1 MSQEY
6 NNLINSEEFKK
17 WKSKN
22 KDSYLSSCLIM
33 QDQENK
39 GSWNFGYYM
48 PKKNKIT
55 TFIMDNEIIIINE
68 DQKIFEQSHKKLK
81 EIKIKDVSFDLDN
94 VNKFILKEFKD
105 KKFIKTIIVLQY
117 IKTLLWNITLLG
129 LDFNLINVK
138 LDSKTGK
145 LIDKSVTSML
155 QFKAS

>member
-1 MSQEY
+1 MIQDY
-6 NNLINSEEFKK
+6 NNLINSKEFKK

-22 KDSYLSSCLIM
+22 KDSYLSSCFIM
-33 QDQENK
+33 QDQDNK

-55 TFIMDNEIIIINE
+55 TFIMDNEIIMNQ
-68 DQKIFEQSHKKLK
+68 DQEIFEQNNKKLK
-81 EIKIKDVSFDLDN
+81 EIKIKDVVFNLDK
-94 VNKFILKEFKD
+94 VNEFILKEFKD
-105 KKFIKTIIVLQY
+105 KKFIKTIIILQF
-117 IKTLLWNITLLG
+117 IDTLSWNITLLG
-129 LDFNLINVK
+129 LDFNLINIK

>member
-1 MSQEY
+1 MIQEY

-33 QDQENK
+33 QDQDNK
-39 GSWNFGYYM
+39 GSWNFGYYIL
-48 PKKNKIT
+48 KKNKIT
-55 TFIMDNEIIIINE
+55 TFIMDNEIIINE
-68 DQKIFEQSHKKLK
+68 DQKIFEQSKEKLK
-81 EIKIKDVSFDLDN
+81 EVKINDVEFNLDN

-105 KKFIKTIIVLQY
+105 KKLIKTIIVLQY
-117 IKTLLWNITLLG
+117 IETLLWNITLLG
-129 LDFNLINVK
+129 LDFNLINIK

-155 QFKAS
+155 QFKAG

>member
-1 MSQEY
+1 MIQEY
-6 NNLINSEEFKK
+6 NNLIISEEFKK

-33 QDQENK
+33 QDQDNK
-39 GSWNFGYYM
+39 GSWNFGYYI

-55 TFIMDNEIIIINE
+55 TFIMDNEIIINE
-68 DQKIFEQSHKKLK
+68 DQKIFEQSKEKLK
-81 EIKIKDVSFDLDN
+81 EVKINDVEFNLDN

-105 KKFIKTIIVLQY
+105 KKLIKTIIVLQY
-117 IKTLLWNITLLG
+117 IEALLWNITLLG
-129 LDFNLINVK
+129 LDFNLINIK

-155 QFKAS
+155 QFKAG

>member
-1 MSQEY
+1 MIQEY

-33 QDQENK
+33 QDQDNK
-39 GSWNFGYYM
+39 GSWNFGYYIL
-48 PKKNKIT
+48 KKNKIT
-55 TFIMDNEIIIINE
+55 TFIMDNEIIINE
-68 DQKIFEQSHKKLK
+68 DQKIFEQSREKLK
-81 EIKIKDVSFDLDN
+81 EVKINDVEFNLDN

-105 KKFIKTIIVLQY
+105 KKLIKTIIVLQY
-117 IKTLLWNITLLG
+117 IEALLWNITLLG
-129 LDFNLINVK
+129 LDFNLINIK

-155 QFKAS
+155 QFK

>member
-1 MSQEY
+1 MIQEY

-33 QDQENK
+33 QDQDNK
-39 GSWNFGYYM
+39 GSWNFGYYIL
-48 PKKNKIT
+48 KKNKIT
-55 TFIMDNEIIIINE
+55 TFIMDNEIIINE
-68 DQKIFEQSHKKLK
+68 DQKIFEQSKEKLK
-81 EIKIKDVSFDLDN
+81 EVKINDVEFNLDN

-105 KKFIKTIIVLQY
+105 KKLIKTIIVLQY
-117 IKTLLWNITLLG
+117 IEALLWNITLLG
-129 LDFNLINVK
+129 LDFNLINIK

-155 QFKAS
+155 QFKAG